1 MKKYIDLKLL
11 KYLTIFYTVYVLVN
25 LSRKVYLKL
34 NGIRF
39 EHVSWRRLLT
49 YNIFMDWVTVL
60 VFMVIMSYWTK
71 RMFERGFHWKY
82 VVAIHVFCSFL
93 IGYFVFFFSGLTG
106 VIFGDISFEKLF
118 TQTVSFQHFM
128 FVIELNFLIYF
139 AMIGIINVYYYIKK
153 VKNIEL
159 RAAQLQ
165 THLATTKLSV
175 LKAQLHPHFI
185 FNTLNSISSLIEIDP
200 EKSQNLV
207 ADFGDLFRE
216 ILELKDENTIPLKQE
231 LNLLNKYIDI
241 ILVRFSDH
249 LVIKQHIE
257 EGMEEAQLPNM
268 ILQPLVENS
277 VKHGY
282 SYQKTQLNIHL
293 SVFKKD
299 GFLHIEIENDGAPLT
314 ASFEDLLEK
323 GMGLSNTQGRLQ
335 TLYGTRYKF
344 EIKNKEDDAKGVLT
358 KVCIPFST
366 EKYPQ
371 SDNSF

>member
-49 YNIFMDWVTVL
+49 YNIFMDWLTVL

-93 IGYFVFFFSGLTG
+93 IGYFVFFFSGITG
-106 VIFGDISFEKLF
+106 YIFGDISLEHVF
-118 TQTVSFQHFM
+118 TKTVSFQHFM

-159 RAAQLQ
+159 QAAQLQ
-165 THLATTKLSV
+165 THLATTKLRV

-200 EKSQNLV
+200 EKSQNLM
-207 ADFGDLFRE
+207 ADFGDLFRD
-216 ILELKDENTIPLKQE
+216 ILELKDENTIPLEQE
-231 LNLLNKYIDI
+231 LSLLNKYIDI

-249 LVIKQHIE
+249 LVIEQQIE
-257 EGMEEAQLPNM
+257 KGIEEAQIPNM
-268 ILQPLVENS
+268 LLQPLVENS

-282 SYQKTQLNIHL
+282 SYDKTRLNITIRIL
-293 SVFKKD
+293 KKD
-299 GFLHIEIENDGAPLT
+299 GFLHFEIENDGAPLT
-314 ASFEDLLEK
+314 APFEDLLKK
-323 GMGLSNTQGRLQ
+323 GMGLSNTQDRLQ
-335 TLYGTRYKF
+335 TMYGRRYKF
-344 EIKNKEDDAKGVLT
+344 EIKNKTDGKGVLA
-358 KVCIPFST
+358 KVCIPFTS
-366 EKYPQ
+366 EKQ
-371 SDNSF
+371 LLIQ